1 MMKGKTWKL
10 VKDEKAEVKGVYLRD
25 LPAMVSTVVAETAV
39 EWWQDNRANMRWFAG
54 GAVVA
59 ILAVFA
65 VG

>member
-25 LPAMVSTVVAETAV
+25 LPAMVATVVAETAV
-39 EWWQDNRANMRWFAG
+39 EWWQDHRANMRWFAG

-59 ILAVFA
+59 ILAVF
-65 VG
+65 VIV

>member
-25 LPAMVSTVVAETAV
+25 LPAMVATVVAETAV
-39 EWWQDNRANMRWFAG
+39 EWWEDNRANMRWFAG

-59 ILAVFA
+59 ILAVF
-65 VG
+65 VIV

>member
-10 VKDEKAEVKGVYLRD
+10 VKDERAEVKGVYLRD
-25 LPAMVSTVVAETAV
+25 LPAMVATVVAETAV
-39 EWWQDNRANMRWFAG
+39 EWWQGNRANMRWFAG

-65 VG
+65 IG

>member
-25 LPAMVSTVVAETAV
+25 LPAMASTVVAETAV
-39 EWWQDNRANMRWFAG
+39 EWWQENRANVKCFAG

>member
-25 LPAMVSTVVAETAV
+25 LPAMVATVVAETAV
-39 EWWQDNRANMRWFAG
+39 EWWQDNRVNMRWFAG

-59 ILAVFA
+59 ILAV
-65 VG
+65 VVIV